1 MSKERRVIS
10 QRKIRR
16 IKRASEESTFQL
28 DTEISGKKTQG
39 MTPNTI
45 LYYTKVS
52 FSIGCGTIGGFL
64 YLMLDESILTD
75 IQDYFWI
82 LILLIGLVICVFF
95 VRYGLKIPED
105 EVDQKRL
112 WLSGT
117 FTYVVLFIVFTS
129 LVWMLGKAFLGF

>member
-28 DTEISGKKTQG
+28 DTEISGKKPQG

-45 LYYTKVS
+45 LYYSKVG

-64 YLMLDESILTD
+64 YLMLDENILTD

-129 LVWMLGKAFLGF
+129 LIWMLGKAFLGF

>member
-28 DTEISGKKTQG
+28 DTEISGKKTRG
-39 MTPNTI
+39 MAPNTKM
-45 LYYTKVS
+45 YYTKVG
-52 FSIGCGTIGGFL
+52 FSMVTGMIGGFL

-75 IQDYFWI
+75 IQDFFWI
-82 LILLIGLVICVFF
+82 MILLVGLVVCVFF
-95 VRYGLKIPED
+95 VRFGLKITED
-105 EVDQKRL
+105 DIDQKRL

-129 LVWMLGKAFLGF
+129 LVWMLGKTFLGF